1 MTDITANDPIDEAP
15 QGKPPAV
22 ASKMVF
28 VLSMAGLL
36 SGLLIV
42 LVYEFTLPMIE
53 ANRAR
58 ALREAV
64 FKVVPGS
71 SALQR
76 LEQRDGKLVAVPDD
90 SDGRAIYGAYND
102 DGDFMGYAIPGQ
114 GVGFQDVIRLIF
126 GFNPTKRHVVGLE
139 ILESKE
145 TPGLGDKIFK
155 DAPFQENFRALEVA
169 PEIVLVKNGTKTAAH
184 EVDSITGATI
194 SSKAVV
200 NILNAANK
208 EWLPRIPAENHPPL
222 QKKPDE
228 KPDENKRD

>member
-1 MTDITANDPIDEAP
+1 MTDISANE
-15 QGKPPAV
+15 KPPAV
-22 ASKMVF
+22 APKMLF
-28 VLSMAGLL
+28 VLGLAGLL

-42 LVYEFTLPMIE
+42 TVYEFTLPRVE

-76 LEQRDGKLVAVPDD
+76 LEQRDGKLVAVPQD
-90 SDGRAIYGAYND
+90 SDGRAIYGAYD
-102 DGDFMGYAIPGQ
+102 DGGKFLGYAIPAQ

-126 GFNPTKRHVVGLE
+126 GFDPSKRHVVGME

-155 DAPFQENFRALEVA
+155 DAPFQENFRALEVS
-169 PEIVLVKNGTKTAAH
+169 PEIVHVKHGTKSAAY
-184 EVDSITGATI
+184 EVDGITGATI
-194 SSKAVV
+194 SGKAVV
-200 NILNAANK
+200 KILNTANK
-208 EWLPRIPAENHPPL
+208 EWLLRMPAPGSEPAL
-222 QKKPDE
+222 E
-228 KPDENKRD
+228 KPPEKDPDKDAQPDKTKKD

>member
-76 LEQRDGKLVAVPDD
+76 LEQRDGKLVAVP
-90 SDGRAIYGAYND
+90 
-102 DGDFMGYAIPGQ
+102 
-114 GVGFQDVIRLIF
+114 
-126 GFNPTKRHVVGLE
+126 
-139 ILESKE
+139 
-145 TPGLGDKIFK
+145 
-155 DAPFQENFRALEVA
+155 
-169 PEIVLVKNGTKTAAH
+169 
-184 EVDSITGATI
+184 
-194 SSKAVV
+194 
-200 NILNAANK
+200 
-208 EWLPRIPAENHPPL
+208 
-222 QKKPDE
+222 
-228 KPDENKRD
+228 